1 MKVLGVKA
9 VTRVTEDRLPVDDGG
24 LGDPP
29 PLGDPPAIT
38 V

>member
-1 MKVLGVKA
+1 MKVFGVKA
-9 VTRVTEDRLPVDDGG
+9 VTRDTEDRIPVDDGG

-29 PLGDPPAIT
+29 PLGDPPAIM